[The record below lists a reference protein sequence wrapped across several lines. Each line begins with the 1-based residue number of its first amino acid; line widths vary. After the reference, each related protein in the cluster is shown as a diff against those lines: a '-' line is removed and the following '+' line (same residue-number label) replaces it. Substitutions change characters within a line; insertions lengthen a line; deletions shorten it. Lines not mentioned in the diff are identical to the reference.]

1 MSICRFFRQR
11 RYGFGFEDP
20 MLLVLD
26 DAYRK
31 GYPVN
36 GYYRSD
42 LDPILQEKRVTEREI
57 NDMLKHTWIG

>member
-1 MSICRFFRQR
+1 
-11 RYGFGFEDP
+11 